1 MWEVAIVR
9 ISVLLFLSL
18 QIIKFLTSGSM
29 KFSKITLF
37 HLYFIEK
44 DVIRGDIGSFKK
56 VISF

>member
-18 QIIKFLTSGSM
+18 QILKFLTSISM
-29 KFSKITLF
+29 KLSKNTLF
-37 HLYFIEK
+37 RLYFTEK
-44 DVIRGDIGSFKK
+44 DVIRGDNGSFKK